1 MTLIPYTNLELPG
14 KRKTAAMLMYKVIVV
29 SMTILVNE
37 EIYLYCFQY
46 ELKLDKLQLLRRLR
60 QLDIYLPVGVFH
72 LVPPRVHKNGD

>member
-37 EIYLYCFQY
+37 EIYLYCF
-46 ELKLDKLQLLRRLR
+46 
-60 QLDIYLPVGVFH
+60 
-72 LVPPRVHKNGD
+72 